1 MKTFYLVHEE
11 NVVSLNID
19 ILSICN
25 FKCPYCYN
33 SKKYHNIHKLLT
45 LSQIQYIVND
55 INSNENDILFDITL
69 VGGEPF
75 LHPQL
80 EKIIEMFSEC
90 EKVRK
95 IDIFTNGSI
104 IKNLKRFAKVR
115 LYISIHPECNFK
127 KVDALLELNNV
138 DEVSFMIFKNFRRD
152 KYLEYSKKYP
162 VAHTFIVSLSGKL
175 HYNDLNLPNKDLYH
189 YNDERLFVDEVYSRK
204 INRFKDWNCLFS
216 IIDIDVTGKYGVNCV
231 PCFDKNI
238 FSGHFIQ
245 SFKPEFRK
253 CQLNECNEDCY
264 LGCYKYLD
272 A

>member
-231 PCFDKNI
+231 PYFTKNI

-253 CQLNECNEDCY
+253 CQMNVCNEDCY